1 MCNLRVWHE
10 KNPHYLYV
18 YHPRGIQHFN
28 TQNIWRLLCV
38 LPFRE
43 LTYLIC
49 GKGKSFW
56 KVPLKGDMIC
66 LFRGWYVHYR
76 FSSCTGSKQ
85 WWIVP
90 LRAPD
95 PQVCS
100 AFLLFLLCLTVVWT
114 PFSQLLLV
122 RIKSMTMTWS
132 ATTTSTWLHASWRF
146 GWVGLKIQGASQQRM
161 KQQHSKIMCYS
172 SFYSKSIETIEIMHC
187 WKTWRLVYNFYTEL
201 QLPTVLLLLLFFSCV
216 SISYF
221 RFYLLFFMLLIFFVI
236 LCLLCF
242 LASAFVIS
250 FVLYLFKRHHL
261 WFFISLVSR
270 FFFFLLSVSHY
281 SYVLFFYLFYRV
293 NQYLDIPRQLYLS
306 TFGFGWKAG
315 DKVLLLEQNQWVRVA
330 QCLLSL
336 RSTLQGTRTHLP
348 PFPGSSENQRLKSAQ
363 KGGMG
368 YVPRKGG
375 I

>member
-10 KNPHYLYV
+10 KKSTFIYQ
-18 YHPRGIQHFN
+18 PRGIQHFN

-38 LPFRE
+38 FPFRE

-49 GKGKSFW
+49 GKGTSFW

-66 LFRGWYVHYR
+66 KFRAWYVHYR
-76 FSSCTGSKQ
+76 FSSCTGSEQ
-85 WWIVP
+85 WWIVT

-146 GWVGLKIQGASQQRM
+146 GWVGLKIQGAWAEDETTALKTCAIQV
-161 KQQHSKIMCYS
+161 
-172 SFYSKSIETIEIMHC
+172 FYSKSIENHRDYALLQ
-187 WKTWRLVYNFYTEL
+187 TWRLVY
-201 QLPTVLLLLLFFSCV
+201 VLHWANCLLFCYYYCPLLYPSHTVVSTCCFS
-216 SISYF
+216 
-221 RFYLLFFMLLIFFVI
+221 MLLIFFVI

-242 LASAFVIS
+242 LASASVIS
-250 FVLYLFKRHHL
+250 FVLYLFKTHHV

-270 FFFFLLSVSHY
+270 FFFFLLSISHY
-281 SYVLFFYLFYRV
+281 
-293 NQYLDIPRQLYLS
+293 
-306 TFGFGWKAG
+306 
-315 DKVLLLEQNQWVRVA
+315 
-330 QCLLSL
+330 
-336 RSTLQGTRTHLP
+336 
-348 PFPGSSENQRLKSAQ
+348 
-363 KGGMG
+363 
-368 YVPRKGG
+368 
-375 I
+375 